1 MALSVL
7 NSMPVSTASTERSF
21 SMMRRV
27 KSYLRST
34 MSIERL
40 SGIAMLHAHKDMR
53 VDIEAVV
60 NDFAH

>member
-53 VDIEAVV
+53 VDTEAVV